1 MKKIITAMLILGLTI
16 QLFAQNTSIEKLP
29 EVVLHNVNYQYLSD
43 VNTDNEASIV
53 EFLQNE
59 VANFNLK
66 STDVYEDE
74 ESRYEIYFII
84 PSGYICANYN
94 NEGEITS
101 TLEKFNNSKLP
112 PTVLNSVIHKFPGWS
127 ISKNT
132 YSVTYNQRK
141 GVDKSYKLILEN
153 GNRRIKIKTDGVG
166 NIL

>member
-1 MKKIITAMLILGLTI
+1 MKKVIIGMFILGLTT
-16 QLFAQNTSIEKLP
+16 QLFAQKTNIEELP
-29 EVVLHNVNYQYLSD
+29 AVVLHNVNYKYLSD
-43 VNTDNEASIV
+43 VNMEQEASIV

-66 STDVYEDE
+66 NADVYEDE

-84 PSGYICANYN
+84 PDGYICANYN
-94 NEGEITS
+94 CAGEITS

-112 PTVLNSVIHKFPGWS
+112 SSVLYTVLNKFPGWS

-132 YSVTYNQRK
+132 YSVTYNYGK
-141 GVDKSYKLILEN
+141 GAAKSYKLILEN
-153 GNRRIKIKTDGVG
+153 GNQRKRVKTDGVG

>member
-1 MKKIITAMLILGLTI
+1 MKKIITAMLILGSTI
-16 QLFAQNTSIEKLP
+16 QFFAQNTNIEKLP
-29 EVVLHNVNYQYLSD
+29 EVVLHNVNYKYLSD
-43 VNTDNEASIV
+43 VNTVQEASIV

-66 STDVYEDE
+66 NTDVYDDE

-84 PSGYICANYN
+84 PNGYICANYN
-94 NEGEITS
+94 NDGEITS
-101 TLEKFNNSKLP
+101 TLEKFSNSKLP

-153 GNRRIKIKTDGVG
+153 GTRRIKIKTDGVG

>member
-1 MKKIITAMLILGLTI
+1 MKKVIIGMFIIGLTT
-16 QLFAQNTSIEKLP
+16 QLFAQNTNIEELP
-29 EVVLHNVNYQYLSD
+29 TVVLHNVNYKYLSD
-43 VNTDNEASIV
+43 VNMEHKASIV

-66 STDVYEDE
+66 NADVYEDE

-84 PSGYICANYN
+84 PDGYICANYN
-94 NEGEITS
+94 YNGEITR

-112 PTVLNSVIHKFPGWS
+112 PTVLKSVINKYPGWS

-132 YSVTYNQRK
+132 YSVTYNHGK
-141 GVDKSYKLILEN
+141 GVAKSYKMILEN
-153 GNRRIKIKTDGVG
+153 GDQRKKVKTDGVG